1 MFDKGRRSMA
11 IPTVFAKELLT
22 LRRAVSLYV
31 HRAIRQMGLMGCGL
45 GVFMKY
51 KIVEEWDDGP
61 NNLKVRQF
69 YWRVGCLI
77 CVEVDISMN

>member
-1 MFDKGRRSMA
+1 
-11 IPTVFAKELLT
+11 
-22 LRRAVSLYV
+22 
-31 HRAIRQMGLMGCGL
+31 MGLMGCGL